1 MFLVTNYYTIF
12 NEKTSKENKKFGN
25 TNGQKLFLI
34 EQKQDQMNLDL

>member
-1 MFLVTNYYTIF
+1 MRKPPK
-12 NEKTSKENKKFGN
+12 KTKKIGN